1 MSASRI
7 QADSEINL
15 DEFERRLRAPG
26 AQQASEEDLLAELVR
41 LVEAAGR
48 APVRSPS
55 LLRTQLKPSP
65 KATEPMQRPETAPL
79 RAATAG
85 APNEPASVDVEAPEA
100 SELGDPQL
108 HDSSR
113 AYFAPQGFAAGW
125 PLKASA
131 LALAGAAL
139 VGPVFWLGKGG
150 APGPKQPPFIAAA
163 QSPIKAP
170 PPTGDSVASSSDAG
184 AIPVKDITQPAQ
196 VDLASSDG
204 QLVDLNADASLGNM
218 PAPSALAPTQ
228 PDAAQPTAAASAG
241 SLVATAV
248 NTPVE
253 AAPVAAPSPAASQF
267 PDSKSLRTASLR
279 PDATSNPMDAPPA
292 ADSREVSPA
301 SEAPGPAAK
310 RAPRA
315 DREAGPVG
323 QPPTPKLDSPTKPSR
338 RSSARMVVA
347 KTEATAPGGATET
360 GSQPLHLGAAAT
372 AQAPAEAEP
381 QAESPAPPAAD
392 QQPANPL
399 THAFGYIVGAALGPV
414 TSALHP
420 VDQTASK
427 SGDWA
432 VQFAA
437 PKSEA
442 QAKIDA
448 ARLTAKYAP
457 ALNGAAIGV
466 HKTVVNGET
475 TYALRVTGLSK
486 ADAAALCERLKGRD
500 CIIAK

>member
-1 MSASRI
+1 
-7 QADSEINL
+7 
-15 DEFERRLRAPG
+15 
-26 AQQASEEDLLAELVR
+26 
-41 LVEAAGR
+41 
-48 APVRSPS
+48 
-55 LLRTQLKPSP
+55 
-65 KATEPMQRPETAPL
+65 MQRPETAPL
-79 RAATAG
+79 QAATAS

-108 HDSSR
+108 RDSSR
-113 AYFAPQGFAAGW
+113 AYFAPQRFAAGW

-139 VGPVFWLGKGG
+139 VGSVFWLGKGG

-163 QSPIKAP
+163 QGPIKAP
-170 PPTGDSVASSSDAG
+170 PPTGESVASSSDAG
-184 AIPVKDITQPAQ
+184 AIPVKEITQPAH

-204 QLVDLNADASLGNM
+204 QPVDLNAHASLGNM
-218 PAPSALAPTQ
+218 PASSALAPTL
-228 PDAAQPTAAASAG
+228 PAAAQPTAAASAG
-241 SLVATAV
+241 SLVAATV
-248 NTPVE
+248 SRPVE
-253 AAPVAAPSPAASQF
+253 AAPVAAPPPAASQF
-267 PDSKSLRTASLR
+267 PDSKSVRTASLR
-279 PDATSNPMDAPPA
+279 PDATSNPMDALPA
-292 ADSREVSPA
+292 AALREASPA
-301 SEAPGPAAK
+301 SEAPEPPAK

-315 DREAGPVG
+315 DSEAGAVA
-323 QPPTPKLDSPTKPSR
+323 QLSTPKLDSPTKPSR

-347 KTEATAPGGATET
+347 KTEATAPGAAAET
-360 GSQPLHLGAAAT
+360 GSQPLHLEAPVT

-381 QAESPAPPAAD
+381 QAASTAPPAAD

-399 THAFGYIVGAALGPV
+399 THAFGYIVGALGPV

-448 ARLTAKYAP
+448 ARLNAKYAP

-486 ADAAALCERLKGRD
+486 ADAAALCERLKGHD
-500 CIIAK
+500 CFIAK